1 MELVQ
6 KIRNA
11 QRADGPATILAI
23 GTANPP
29 NEMLQ
34 AEYPDFYF
42 RVTKSEHMT
51 DLKHKFKRMCMFMSL
66 SLLLIISYSN
76 FFLFC
81 LPYIEVAK

>member
-1 MELVQ
+1 MASVQ
-6 KIRNA
+6 QIRDA

-51 DLKHKFKRMCMFMSL
+51 DLKQRFKRMCMSL
-66 SLLLIISYSN
+66 SLLDLIICYSYLQSN
-76 FFLFC
+76 LH
-81 LPYIEVAK
+81 

>member
-1 MELVQ
+1 MALVQ

-51 DLKHKFKRMCMFMSL
+51 DLKHKFKRMCTL
-66 SLLLIISYSN
+66 IYTHLLVIHIVLIVNSMRLQLIVD
-76 FFLFC
+76 F
-81 LPYIEVAK
+81 